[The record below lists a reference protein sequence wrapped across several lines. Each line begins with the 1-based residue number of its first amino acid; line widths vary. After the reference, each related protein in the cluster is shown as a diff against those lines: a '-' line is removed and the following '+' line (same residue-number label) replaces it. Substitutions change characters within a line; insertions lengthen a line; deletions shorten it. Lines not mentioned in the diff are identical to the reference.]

1 MPKLQPLE
9 INERKI
15 SYISYKIYKYQAKLI
30 STKLIS
36 CNLNRY
42 ECKQKKNFLLL
53 LIQKLN
59 AVLDNFFTDK
69 AMYQHLLLLMKMI
82 L

>member
-15 SYISYKIYKYQAKLI
+15 SYISYKIYKNQAKLI
-30 STKLIS
+30 T

-42 ECKQKKNFLLL
+42 ECKQIKNFLAS
-53 LIQKLN
+53 INTETKCCTWQ
-59 AVLDNFFTDK
+59 FFH
-69 AMYQHLLLLMKMI
+69 Q
-82 L
+82 

>member
-42 ECKQKKNFLLL
+42 ECKQKKNFLAS
-53 LIQKLN
+53 INSETKCC
-59 AVLDNFFTDK
+59 T
-69 AMYQHLLLLMKMI
+69 
-82 L
+82 